1 MTKQRFIKE
10 LFVMA
15 IICFATFHA
24 LKSIYG
30 SVQRQIFLQRQIQS
44 LKTGRKQAVEINKDL
59 QGGLNS
65 YNSKE
70 GLERLARERLNL
82 AGKDEV
88 LIRIGK

>member
-1 MTKQRFIKE
+1 
-10 LFVMA
+10 MA

-30 SVQRQIFLQRQIQS
+30 SLQRQVFLHSQIQD
-44 LKTGRKQAVEINKDL
+44 LKNGQKQAVEVNKDL
-59 QGGLNS
+59 QEGLTNYKS
-65 YNSKE
+65 AA

>member
-1 MTKQRFIKE
+1 
-10 LFVMA
+10 MA

-30 SVQRQIFLQRQIQS
+30 SVQREIFLNGQIQA
-44 LKTGRKQAVEINKDL
+44 LKNGQKQATEINKDL
-59 QGGLNS
+59 QGGLTS
-65 YNSKE
+65 YSSPA

-82 AGKDEV
+82 AGKDEI